1 MEDAKII
8 ELYWERDE
16 RAVSETEKKYGKYC
30 HSIAF
35 GVLRNELDAEECV
48 NDTYLRVWESIPP
61 HRPNRL
67 AAFIGKITRNL
78 SINRYMHDRAK
89 KRSGFTEVI
98 FDEIAEII
106 PDPES
111 QSGVENEA
119 VISDAINAFL
129 ATLPQR
135 TRIIFV
141 RRYWYMSTI
150 ADIADSLDLSES
162 NVKVILLRTRK
173 KLREHLL
180 KEGIAV

>member
-1 MEDAKII
+1 MEDSRII

-16 RAVSETEKKYGKYC
+16 RAARETEKKYGKYC

-35 GVLRNELDAEECV
+35 GILRNELDAEECV
-48 NDTYLRVWESIPP
+48 NDTYIKLWESIPP
-61 HRPNRL
+61 HRPERL
-67 AAFIGKITRNL
+67 VSFIGKITRNI
-78 SINRYMHDRAK
+78 SINRYIHDRAQ

-98 FDEIAEII
+98 FDEIAELI
-106 PDPES
+106 PDPEG
-111 QSGVENEA
+111 QSSLEDEA
-119 VISDAINAFL
+119 VISEAINAFL

-150 ADIADSLDLSES
+150 ADIADTLDLSES

-180 KEGIAV
+180 KEGITV